1 MSILDSRHGV
11 GGVLA
16 NGMRIAF
23 GDGGEGIRVVE
34 ATSDSGMNITCFT
47 DCQQTSALGEFVS
60 TKLRNHP

>member
-1 MSILDSRHGV
+1 VGVWKETACREDTAGSMSILDSRHGV

-23 GDGGEGIRVVE
+23 GDRGGGIGVVE

-47 DCQQTSALGEFVS
+47 DC
-60 TKLRNHP
+60 H